1 MNARL
6 VGAACL
12 AVLLASGP
20 ACAEELAVYAWSGEL
35 PDAVIKDFEKE
46 TGITVRFDTFDSNE
60 AMIAKLSAGNAGYDI
75 VNPSQYAVQILAQK
89 SLIIELDHARIPNLA
104 GLSETFKKL
113 SYDAGNKVSV
123 PYVWGT
129 TGIAYNT
136 DCVTTPVTS
145 WKALWDPA
153 YKGRIYMLD
162 NMLSA
167 YIGGLQ
173 VNGFRATSTTPA
185 EIDKATQSLIEQ
197 KPLLGG
203 YNSTTFPDLVS
214 SGEACI
220 VEAWSGNVLQVM
232 KDNPKVKYVL
242 PSEGGTLW
250 VDGYAIAKE
259 APNPAAAYKFL
270 DYLLRPEVAAKT
282 TILAKVA
289 NAVESSKA
297 LLPAEVVQNTAIF
310 PPGESLAKADI
321 ILDLGPATKLYQ
333 DGWAKVKAAQ

>member
-12 AVLLASGP
+12 AALLASGP
-20 ACAEELAVYAWSGEL
+20 ACAEELGVYAWSGEL

-60 AMIAKLSAGNAGYDI
+60 AMIAKVSTGGSGYDI

-89 SLIIELDHARIPNLA
+89 GLIIELDHARIPNLA

-113 SYDAGNKVSV
+113 SYDTGNKVSV

-145 WKALWDPA
+145 WKSLWDPA

-162 NMLSA
+162 NMLAA

-173 VNGFRATSTTPA
+173 VNGFRANSTAPE
-185 EIDKATQSLIEQ
+185 EIAKATQSLIEQ

-203 YNSTTFPDLVS
+203 YNSKNFPDLVS

-282 TILAKVA
+282 TILAKLA
-289 NAVESSKA
+289 NAVESSKP

-310 PPGESLAKADI
+310 PPDESLAKADI

>member
-12 AVLLASGP
+12 AALLASGP
-20 ACAEELAVYAWSGEL
+20 ASAEELAVYAWSGEL

-60 AMIAKLSAGNAGYDI
+60 VMIAKLSAGNAGYDI

-89 SLIIELDHARIPNLA
+89 GLIIELDHARIPNLA

-185 EIDKATQSLIEQ
+185 EIAKATQSLIEQ